1 MSQWRARN
9 HHQTRQAAVELL
21 HSEDEDGS
29 QRANDLGG
37 ERRRATDAKL
47 VSIKRQ
53 DNEHSGR
60 RRKQR
65 KLPRCIDAAK
75 VAVPKY
81 HRSGKQYQQ
90 QITRR
95 RYRVGP
101 YAAILQPFAI
111 KQADRDRDAADAEQ
125 CKPGHAGGK
134 ICQREAGIAAED
146 NPPSACDRHSDASIA
161 GIFDAAD
168 GSRLRQRHAARL
180 AEAGYREG
188 ENVAIEFRWA
198 HGENSR
204 LGKMAA
210 DLVQR
215 QVAVIVTPIGTVTA
229 LAAICRRR
237 RSDRIT
243 ISAAAQNVCFWHKA
257 DITAV
262 LIHVRFWGFGTHILI
277 LQEFT
282 TFPLCYPHAY
292 TLAEF
297 ADGPAR

>member
-1 MSQWRARN
+1 MSGSGLLLRN
-9 HHQTRQAAVELL
+9 LTLNSVSPDGAVPRFIGPAVRDIADDNRGRIDQDASERWQRIVQAAVELL

-29 QRANDLGG
+29 KRANDLGG
-37 ERRRATDAKL
+37 ERRRAADTEL

-65 KLPRCIDAAK
+65 ELPRRIDATK

-81 HRSGKQYQQ
+81 HLSDKQYQK

-101 YAAILQPFAI
+101 YAAILEPFAI

-146 NPPSACDRHSDASIA
+146 NPPEACDRHSDAGIA

-168 GSRLRQRHAARL
+168 GSRLRQRHAAR
-180 AEAGYREG
+180 AKYDHRERPHG
-188 ENVAIEFRWA
+188 AVDCVANGGI
-198 HGENSR
+198 
-204 LGKMAA
+204 
-210 DLVQR
+210 
-215 QVAVIVTPIGTVTA
+215 
-229 LAAICRRR
+229 
-237 RSDRIT
+237 
-243 ISAAAQNVCFWHKA
+243 
-257 DITAV
+257 
-262 LIHVRFWGFGTHILI
+262 
-277 LQEFT
+277 
-282 TFPLCYPHAY
+282 
-292 TLAEF
+292 
-297 ADGPAR
+297 